1 MDGADLK
8 QEELGIVRLC
18 GHQAFAHM
26 VTGFGQDSYI
36 AAENSAST
44 DANYSIAN
52 SNDPWHQLN
61 RMMMM
66 TRQIHK

>member
-36 AAENSAST
+36 SEQKT
-44 DANYSIAN
+44 VQMQTQTIALLILMILDT
-52 SNDPWHQLN
+52 S
-61 RMMMM
+61 
-66 TRQIHK
+66 

>member
-1 MDGADLK
+1 MNGADLK

-26 VTGFGQDSYI
+26 VTAFGQDSYVG
-36 AAENSAST
+36 AENSASA

-52 SNDPWHQLN
+52 FNDP
-61 RMMMM
+61 
-66 TRQIHK
+66 

>member
-36 AAENSAST
+36 GAENSAST

-52 SNDPWHQLN
+52 SNDL
-61 RMMMM
+61 
-66 TRQIHK
+66 